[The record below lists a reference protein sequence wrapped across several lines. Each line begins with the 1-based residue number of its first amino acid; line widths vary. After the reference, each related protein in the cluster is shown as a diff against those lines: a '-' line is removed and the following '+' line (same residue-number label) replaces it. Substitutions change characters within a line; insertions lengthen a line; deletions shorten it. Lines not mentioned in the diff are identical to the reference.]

1 MKPHLNDC
9 EAERML
15 ENGEYIWSGTR
26 KGYVRARR
34 KGKSPTDYRRSEPD
48 VISIEELSDNG
59 LTDPYDALKER
70 RTRFAEVALQLRR
83 EELPLTLDR
92 IDHQLNYDALHELRH
107 LAR

>member
-1 MKPHLNDC
+1 MCALVAKDNRPPIT
-9 EAERML
+9 A
-15 ENGEYIWSGTR
+15 G
-26 KGYVRARR
+26 A
-34 KGKSPTDYRRSEPD
+34 PD

>member
-1 MKPHLNDC
+1 M
-9 EAERML
+9 EST
-15 ENGEYIWSGTR
+15 SGAIR
-26 KGYVRARR
+26 AKGMCALVVKDNRPPITA
-34 KGKSPTDYRRSEPD
+34 GAPD

-107 LAR
+107 LARWQE